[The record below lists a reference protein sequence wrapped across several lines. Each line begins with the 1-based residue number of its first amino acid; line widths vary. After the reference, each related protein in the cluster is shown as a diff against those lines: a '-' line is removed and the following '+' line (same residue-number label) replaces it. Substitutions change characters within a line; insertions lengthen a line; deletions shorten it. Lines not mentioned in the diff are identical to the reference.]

1 MKNETNRE
9 PHFFT
14 AGEWVNKKEIM
25 LSGWPINRKANHAG
39 RQQAGAINRA
49 KGLIRR
55 LEAEGKL

>member
-1 MKNETNRE
+1 MRGEIQPE
-9 PHFFT
+9 PRHFT
-14 AGEWVNKKEIM
+14 AGEWINKKEIS
-25 LSGWPINRKANHAG
+25 LSCWPINRKANHVG